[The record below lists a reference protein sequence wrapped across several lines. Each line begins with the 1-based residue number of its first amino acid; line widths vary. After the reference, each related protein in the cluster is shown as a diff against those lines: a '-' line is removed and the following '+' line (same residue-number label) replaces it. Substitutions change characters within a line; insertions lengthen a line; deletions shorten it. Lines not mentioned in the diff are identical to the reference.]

1 MIGGLVVGL
10 WGSIALE
17 HLAPE
22 EQRHRLLW
30 RVKVPVRSL
39 SRLSPGIGG
48 GYGDKF

>member
-30 RVKVPVRSL
+30 RVKVPVL
-39 SRLSPGIGG
+39 AGGMGINSKRIG
-48 GYGDKF
+48 